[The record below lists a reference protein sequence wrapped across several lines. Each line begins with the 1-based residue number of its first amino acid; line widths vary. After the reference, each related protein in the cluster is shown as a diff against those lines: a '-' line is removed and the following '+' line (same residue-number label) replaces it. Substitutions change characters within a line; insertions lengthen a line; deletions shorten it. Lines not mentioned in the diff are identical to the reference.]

1 MSYGLKFIFG
11 TEAYWVKD
19 RHEKDRTN
27 CHIVLLAKNE
37 NGRQWINEVLST
49 ANEDGY
55 YYRPRLDEELL
66 FQLPPNDVFV
76 TSACVAFWHYE
87 PDYVE
92 NLVLRLHNHF
102 KDNFM
107 LEIQAHNTDK
117 QKQLNARILELSKK
131 YGIQMIVGLDSHYIY
146 PEQSVERD
154 ALLAASD
161 THYDDEDGWYMD
173 YPNEATVRQRFAE
186 QGIVPP
192 AAVDQAIRNTDLIC
206 DFEDYDS
213 EVFQTNRKLPTLY
226 PDKTPEE
233 KYQIYNRLISSK
245 FREYMKHV
253 PLEDYQRYFDGVKME
268 AHTYRD
274 TGMVDYPLIDYQI
287 VKRGIEYGGIITNTG
302 RGSAVSYFTN
312 AQESTRY
319 CNYNKDKFGN
329 EITVIDHGYTGRKR
343 ISWKNYCGFAETG
356 YRDMLNAGATPEE
369 ARDVLPLCL
378 KTEIV
383 CTWNLREW
391 HEVLRLRTAKDAHP
405 AIRALMIPVLKELQT
420 VYPEIFNDIEASE

>member
-1 MSYGLKFIFG
+1 MQNYHKHTCCSNIYTPDSPATYEQYAKRAVELNQKILCSLEHGWQGKYHECREIAIKYGLKFIFG

-37 NGRQWINEVLST
+37 NGREWINEVLST

-66 FQLPPNDVFV
+66 FSLPPDDVFV

-87 PDYVE
+87 PEYVE
-92 NLVLRLHNHF
+92 QLVCKLHDHF

-154 ALLAASD
+154 ELLAASG

-173 YPNEATVRQRFAE
+173 YPDDDTVRQRFAE
-186 QGIVPP
+186 QGVIP
-192 AAVDQAIRNTDLIC
+192 AEEVEKAMQNTDLIC
-206 DFEDYDS
+206 GFEDYQS
-213 EVFQTNRKLPTLY
+213 EVFETNRKLPSIY

-233 KYQIYNRLISSK
+233 KFKIYNRLISQK
-245 FREYMKHV
+245 FKEYMKHV
-253 PLEDYQRYFDGVKME
+253 SPEDYQRYYDGVKME
-268 AHTYRD
+268 VYTYKD
-274 TGMVDYPLIDYQI
+274 TGMVDYPLMDYEI
-287 VKRGIEYGGIITNTG
+287 VKRGIQYGGIITNTG
-302 RGSAVSYFTN
+302 RGSAVGYFTN
-312 AQESTRY
+312 TL
-319 CNYNKDKFGN
+319 
-329 EITVIDHGYTGRKR
+329 
-343 ISWKNYCGFAETG
+343 CGFSKVD
-356 YRDMLNAGATPEE
+356 RFKSPI
-369 ARDVLPLCL
+369 PL
-378 KTEIV
+378 
-383 CTWNLREW
+383 
-391 HEVLRLRTAKDAHP
+391 
-405 AIRALMIPVLKELQT
+405 
-420 VYPEIFNDIEASE
+420 YPERFLSKTRIIETNSLPD